1 MANPMK
7 HPTTAT
13 TTDYDK
19 AGCMLIALSM
29 YVFAF
34 TFIGL
39 STLPHDQTLDFR
51 IESISTA
58 PISFSPPSQIT
69 ADWNITFSLPK
80 LRSNLSA
87 IYYDDVHASI
97 YYKEVLLSKAEMD
110 SIYLS
115 EDNEWVPMA
124 AVISANSVEARV
136 LLNPGTKSMRNG
148 SVSVYC
154 EDVEAI
160 FSIVRLSKEYAIRRT
175 SKICALKLTED
186 TPRVLHAAD

>member
-1 MANPMK
+1 
-7 HPTTAT
+7 
-13 TTDYDK
+13 
-19 AGCMLIALSM
+19 M

-51 IESISTA
+51 IKSISTA
-58 PISFSPPSQIT
+58 PITFSPPSQIT
-69 ADWNITFSLPK
+69 ADWNITFSLQ
-80 LRSNLSA
+80 
-87 IYYDDVHASI
+87 
-97 YYKEVLLSKAEMD
+97 VLLSKAEMD

-115 EDNEWVPMA
+115 EDNEWVPIA
-124 AVISANSVEARV
+124 AVISANSVGLEKWVSHAIVADRDRKGVVKFNVKVEARV

-160 FSIVRLSKEYAIRRT
+160 FSIVQLSKEYATRRT
-175 SKICALKLTED
+175 SKICALNLTED
-186 TPRVLHAAD
+186 APRVLHAVD